1 MINNQYT
8 TIKEINNIKVTNIFN
23 NINNIDTLNDYPIIC
38 TFYSVDNGYKKYYD
52 KYLEPSLKQF
62 KLPYYAFEILRE
74 NKEWEM
80 VGQEKPFF
88 ILEVMKLYPNR
99 DVVWLDSDAK
109 VENMPILFLNISK
122 DFAAHYL
129 KKNLCSGTLY
139 FKNSEI
145 GKQILNDW
153 ILENNRINSKKPPVA
168 KTSLWDQKTLHTTI
182 DAKYKMNTFILPIEY
197 LGIFDHNMI
206 KGLTII
212 ISHHQASR
220 ELKHVF
226 GA

>member
-1 MINNQYT
+1 
-8 TIKEINNIKVTNIFN
+8 
-23 NINNIDTLNDYPIIC
+23 
-38 TFYSVDNGYKKYYD
+38 
-52 KYLEPSLKQF
+52 
-62 KLPYYAFEILRE
+62 
-74 NKEWEM
+74 M

-153 ILENNRINSKKPPVA
+153 ILENNRINSKKPQVA

-220 ELKHVF
+220 ELKHTF

>member
-8 TIKEINNIKVTNIFN
+8 IIQEIHHIKVTNIFN
-23 NINNIDTLNDYPIIC
+23 NISNIDTLNDYPIIC

-52 KYLEPSLKQF
+52 KYLEPSLTKF

-129 KKNLCSGTLY
+129 KNNICSVTLY
-139 FKNSEI
+139 LKNS
-145 GKQILNDW
+145 
-153 ILENNRINSKKPPVA
+153 
-168 KTSLWDQKTLHTTI
+168 
-182 DAKYKMNTFILPIEY
+182 
-197 LGIFDHNMI
+197 
-206 KGLTII
+206 
-212 ISHHQASR
+212 
-220 ELKHVF
+220 
-226 GA
+226 